1 MLKKRT
7 IALLLCFCVFCCLSI
22 LIAAQPVY
30 AQDGYQKNPVDYREI
45 DDYLRSAVDNA
56 HIPGMSVTI
65 VNKDAVLF
73 SGNYGDCE
81 SSETPFYLGSVSKSF
96 TAVCIMQLVEQGKV
110 DLNAPVSAY
119 LPGATDGDRI
129 SVRQLLN
136 HTSGLGQYQTLEN
149 YKIVNE
155 QGVHHYANVNYSL
168 LGEIIEA
175 VSGESYSDYITKNLF
190 ELLQLSHTAA
200 TQDESEKNGLI
211 DGYTNYWGFN
221 IKTSHKYPSSKDD
234 WITVPAGYISSSTED
249 LGKYL
254 QMYLNRGSGIL
265 SESSI
270 DTMFYGDTIY
280 VDGDIPY
287 WYGYGWTRIEA
298 PLSEPVLWH
307 NGLVE
312 TGNACIFLLPE
323 SSLAIAVTANVNDYF
338 AANAMIDSLGWGV
351 ALMLLG
357 DAPNEISGS
366 TYALNHLWL
375 NLTMLAALTIAII
388 PLCRLSKYRERVLLL
403 RGSKL
408 PGVYSLIGLHF
419 LLPAFLLMAVPVFLK
434 IPLWVVQAFVP
445 DVFLTIIV
453 SAVLL
458 LAVGFLKG
466 GILWAHKKTIRT
478 RQVSGGGHGSSGY
491 APDCSS

>member
-1 MLKKRT
+1 
-7 IALLLCFCVFCCLSI
+7 
-22 LIAAQPVY
+22 
-30 AQDGYQKNPVDYREI
+30 
-45 DDYLRSAVDNA
+45 
-56 HIPGMSVTI
+56 MS
-65 VNKDAVLF
+65 
-73 SGNYGDCE
+73 
-81 SSETPFYLGSVSKSF
+81 
-96 TAVCIMQLVEQGKV
+96 
-110 DLNAPVSAY
+110 
-119 LPGATDGDRI
+119 
-129 SVRQLLN
+129 QLLN

-190 ELLQLSHTAA
+190 EPLQLSHTAA

-298 PLSEPVLWH
+298 PLSEPVLRH

-323 SSLAIAVTANVNDYF
+323 SSLAMAVTANVNDYF

-366 TYALNHLWL
+366 TYTLNHLWL
-375 NLTMLAALTIAII
+375 NLTMLAVLTIAII

-403 RGSKL
+403 RGNKL

-434 IPLWVVQAFVP
+434 IPLWVIQAFVP

-478 RQVSGGGHGSSGY
+478 RKVSGGGH
-491 APDCSS
+491 